1 MDNKYLKLLKNI
13 RELQRFLDKL
23 AKFISSEKK
32 HNILEDKS
40 KAKEIF
46 LNKYDE
52 FEDLSQNI
60 EMLLIQSGLEHDEI
74 DLEEFLSGM
83 FKKPKK
89 PKKDKPN
96 RYKKPNRREEAGFEF
111 DQFMES

>member
-1 MDNKYLKLLKNI
+1 MDKKYLNLLKKI

-23 AKFISSEKK
+23 AKFISSERK

-52 FEDLSQNI
+52 FDNLSQNI
-60 EMLLIQSGLEHDEI
+60 EILLIQSV
-74 DLEEFLSGM
+74 
-83 FKKPKK
+83 
-89 PKKDKPN
+89 
-96 RYKKPNRREEAGFEF
+96 
-111 DQFMES
+111 

>member
-1 MDNKYLKLLKNI
+1 LQEVWQLDNKYLKLLKNI

-52 FEDLSQNI
+52 FDDLSQNI
-60 EMLLIQSGLEHDEI
+60 EMLLIQ
-74 DLEEFLSGM
+74 
-83 FKKPKK
+83 
-89 PKKDKPN
+89 
-96 RYKKPNRREEAGFEF
+96 
-111 DQFMES
+111 